1 MLQTVEALEREGFS
15 PSVLAGKGGAW
26 KAQKTILQTAEALER
41 EGFSLS
47 LLAGAGGAAKAQRML
62 LQTAGDLERAG
73 FSPSVLVGNGGAAKA
88 QKTMLQ
94 TARDFSAAGI
104 PLSVLSG
111 SCGSK
116 LASDMFLLTR
126 QSLRDNKLPESLIAS
141 NAGRSAKAQGTIVA
155 TSLELR
161 GMGFSNDDIAMMLR
175 GNNASFTCQRALL
188 DAIKCIQSETPLKR
202 KSIVLLLRGGKYS
215 NAKVLQALGE
225 ITVKLLVAGIQENAL
240 LTRLGRY
247 SADPAGRLTSA
258 TILLRS
264 L

>member
-1 MLQTVEALEREGFS
+1 
-15 PSVLAGKGGAW
+15 LA
-26 KAQKTILQTAEALER
+26 
-41 EGFSLS
+41 
-47 LLAGAGGAAKAQRML
+47 
-62 LQTAGDLERAG
+62 
-73 FSPSVLVGNGGAAKA
+73 GNGGAAKA
-88 QKTMLQ
+88 QQTLLQ
-94 TARDFSAAGI
+94 TAANFSAAGI
-104 PLSVLSG
+104 PLSVLSD

-116 LASDMFLLTR
+116 VASDMFLLTI

-175 GNNASFTCQRALL
+175 GNNASFNCQWVLL
-188 DAIKCIQSETPLKR
+188 VAIKCLQSDTQVKR
-202 KSIVLLLRGGKYS
+202 KTIVLLLRGGKYS

-225 ITVKLLVAGIQENAL
+225 VTVKLLAAGIQENAL
-240 LTRLGRY
+240 LKRLVRY

-258 TILLRS
+258 TDFLKS

>member
-1 MLQTVEALEREGFS
+1 
-15 PSVLAGKGGAW
+15 
-26 KAQKTILQTAEALER
+26 
-41 EGFSLS
+41 
-47 LLAGAGGAAKAQRML
+47 LAGAGGAAKAQQTL
-62 LQTAGDLERAG
+62 LQTAGDLKRAG
-73 FSPSVLVGNGGAAKA
+73 FSASILAGNGGAAKA
-88 QKTMLQ
+88 QQTLLQ
-94 TARDFSAAGI
+94 TAANFSAAGI

-116 LASDMFLLTR
+116 VASDMFPLTR

-175 GNNASFTCQRALL
+175 GNNASFNCQRVLL
-188 DAIKCIQSETPLKR
+188 VAIKCLQSDTQVKR
-202 KSIVLLLRGGKYS
+202 KTIVLLLRGGTYS

-225 ITVKLLVAGIQENAL
+225 VAVKLLAAGIRGNAL

-247 SADPAGRLTSA
+247 SEDPAGRLTSA
-258 TILLRS
+258 TDFLKS